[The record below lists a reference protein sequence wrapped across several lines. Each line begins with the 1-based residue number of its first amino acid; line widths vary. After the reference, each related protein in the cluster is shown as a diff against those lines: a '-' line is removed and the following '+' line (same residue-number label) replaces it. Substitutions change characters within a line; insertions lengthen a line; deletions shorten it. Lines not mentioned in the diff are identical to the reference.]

1 MPEKGT
7 IVHIDDIDD
16 VAEMESDGEWV
27 IVGEGVMNALLSCE
41 EYLIY
46 VNCSSKIAA
55 TLGELD
61 CEKCFAK
68 MKTLSCN
75 TNSIAQM
82 MLPSETNG
90 GTHPATVYHQVLR
103 TIVKD
108 VPRAIVS
115 KKLLCTV
122 LHHFTGK
129 GDVVICAKPA

>member
-27 IVGEGVMNALLSCE
+27 TVVEGVVNAILSCE
-41 EYLIY
+41 EYLIC

-55 TLGELD
+55 TSGELD
-61 CEKCFAK
+61 CEKCFVK
-68 MKTLSCN
+68 MKALSCN
-75 TNSIAQM
+75 TNSVARM
-82 MLPSETNG
+82 MLQSEMDG
-90 GTHPATVYHQVLR
+90 RTHPATIYHQVL
-103 TIVKD
+103 TAIVKD
-108 VPRAIVS
+108 VPRAIVN